1 MTSES
6 NQYLT
11 FKLGDELFA
20 IQVANVREILEI
32 PHITRVPT
40 APDYM
45 RGVVNVRGKAIPVA
59 DLRLKFG
66 LPATSES
73 VNTRIVVMDVCI
85 DGEATVI
92 GGIADSVHEVIELE
106 SDQISP
112 PARIALRWRSEL
124 IRGMGRRGNDFIIVL
139 DIQSVFALDDLS
151 AAGAIADEGLALTH

>member
-1 MTSES
+1 MSGS

-66 LPATSES
+66 LPPTSES

-106 SDQISP
+106 NDQITP
-112 PARIALRWRSEL
+112 PPRIALRWRNEL

-139 DIQSVFALDDLS
+139 DIQSVFALDDLAAAAS
-151 AAGAIADEGLALTH
+151 AASSESLALT